1 MQEDFET
8 DYPTFH
14 RFRRL
19 VRRWRLAEARAIKD
33 PVRRR
38 ADITQSVGA
47 LPFICC
53 LSMSVMASPMCIV
66 ALDAAVGFVFDPRGK
81 KRGFHVVA
89 EQHSTAFYGG
99 FLAFPVGWATPKL
112 DFGFVGFYEGFF
124 FPVCI
129 NPVCLVGYSTRVPCW
144 VPEMLTLAYISV
156 HSLFAPYTLKTLIF
170 RRFGMKKRAFGFL
183 RKPSSRS
190 QRDSVSI
197 AIKPLF
203 SNGSRLFSH

>member
-1 MQEDFET
+1 
-8 DYPTFH
+8 
-14 RFRRL
+14 
-19 VRRWRLAEARAIKD
+19 
-33 PVRRR
+33 
-38 ADITQSVGA
+38 
-47 LPFICC
+47 
-53 LSMSVMASPMCIV
+53 MASPMCIV

-99 FLAFPVGWATPKL
+99 FLAFPANLL

-156 HSLFAPYTLKTLIF
+156 HFLFAPYALKSLVF
-170 RRFGMKKRAFGFL
+170 HRFGMKKGL
-183 RKPSSRS
+183 P
-190 QRDSVSI
+190 D
-197 AIKPLF
+197 F
-203 SNGSRLFSH
+203 SENPQGGVRGIPCLLP

>member
-1 MQEDFET
+1 
-8 DYPTFH
+8 
-14 RFRRL
+14 
-19 VRRWRLAEARAIKD
+19 
-33 PVRRR
+33 
-38 ADITQSVGA
+38 
-47 LPFICC
+47 
-53 LSMSVMASPMCIV
+53 MASPMCIV

-99 FLAFPVGWATPKL
+99 FLAFPANLL

-156 HSLFAPYTLKTLIF
+156 HFLFAPYALKSLVF
-170 RRFGMKKRAFGFL
+170 HRFGMKKGFRISPKTL
-183 RKPSSRS
+183 KAESEGFEPSSR
-190 QRDSVSI
+190 
-197 AIKPLF
+197 
-203 SNGSRLFSH
+203 

>member
-1 MQEDFET
+1 M
-8 DYPTFH
+8 
-14 RFRRL
+14 
-19 VRRWRLAEARAIKD
+19 
-33 PVRRR
+33 
-38 ADITQSVGA
+38 
-47 LPFICC
+47 PFICC

-99 FLAFPVGWATPKL
+99 FLAFPANLL

-156 HSLFAPYTLKTLIF
+156 HFLFAPYALKSLVFHRFSMKKGLPDFSENPQGGVRGIRTLEPLKTTNTLAGCPYRPLRHDSTVLPF
-170 RRFGMKKRAFGFL
+170 SRRNSM
-183 RKPSSRS
+183 
-190 QRDSVSI
+190 
-197 AIKPLF
+197 
-203 SNGSRLFSH
+203 

>member
-1 MQEDFET
+1 
-8 DYPTFH
+8 
-14 RFRRL
+14 
-19 VRRWRLAEARAIKD
+19 
-33 PVRRR
+33 
-38 ADITQSVGA
+38 
-47 LPFICC
+47 
-53 LSMSVMASPMCIV
+53 MSVMASPMCIV

-99 FLAFPVGWATPKL
+99 FLAFPANLL

-156 HSLFAPYTLKTLIF
+156 HFLFAPYALKSLVF
-170 RRFGMKKRAFGFL
+170 HRFGMKKGLPDFSENPTCGVRGIRTLEPLNTTNTLAGCPYRPL
-183 RKPSSRS
+183 RH
-190 QRDSVSI
+190 DSTVALRRNSM
-197 AIKPLF
+197 
-203 SNGSRLFSH
+203 